1 MQTKVVVTGGAGF
14 IGSHLA
20 KRLVKEGFN
29 VAVFDSLQLDY
40 GRLDNLK
47 EVLSEIHYIR
57 GDIRDF
63 NSVVHALKDTDMVFH
78 LAAISHLPICHS
90 NPLQTFE
97 VNYGGTLNVLE
108 ASRVNGVGRVIFAGT
123 DHVYGI
129 PQCIPIDEKHPYNP
143 DDAYSLSKAQSIKL
157 CELYRENYSMD
168 TRVLI
173 SGNVFGEFQDPSK
186 VIPIFIRQAL
196 KNEPLTV
203 KGGKQTRDFYY
214 VGNLVNAYLLIATG
228 QDSKGAILNVGGD
241 DELSVYAL
249 AEKVIALTE
258 SHSEIVKLDYRYD
271 DTSEMRLFLDKNKI
285 IQLGYRT
292 SIKFD
297 EGLKRTIEWFR
308 GVN

>member
-1 MQTKVVVTGGAGF
+1 MQNKVVVTGGAGF
-14 IGSHLA
+14 IGSHLTR
-20 KRLVKEGFN
+20 RLVKEGFN
-29 VAVFDSLQLDY
+29 VTVFDSLQLDY
-40 GRLDNLK
+40 GRMDNLK
-47 EVLSEIHYIR
+47 DVLSEIRYIR

-63 NSVVHALKDTDMVFH
+63 NSVVHALKDADMVFH

-90 NPLQTFE
+90 NPLQAFE

-108 ASRVNGVGRVIFAGT
+108 VSRTNSVERVIFAGT

-129 PQCIPIDEKHPYNP
+129 PQYLPIDEKHPYNA
-143 DDAYSLSKAQSIKL
+143 DDAYSLSKAQAIEL
-157 CELYRENYSMD
+157 CELYRKNYGMD

-173 SGNVFGEFQDPSK
+173 SGNVFGESQDPSK
-186 VIPIFIRQAL
+186 VIPIFIGQAL

-214 VGNLVNAYLLIATG
+214 VGNLINAYLLIATG
-228 QDSKGAILNVGGD
+228 QSLKGAILNVGGD
-241 DELSVYAL
+241 DELSVYEL
-249 AEKVIALTE
+249 AEKIIALTE
-258 SHSEIVKLDYRYD
+258 SHSKIAKLDYRYD

-297 EGLKRTIEWFR
+297 EGLKRTVEWYR
-308 GVN
+308 RPD